1 MRIPVINDNFLQTV
15 HNWGFQASVQYLDVV
30 QLEPDIQLHFA

>member
-15 HNWGFQASVQYLDVV
+15 YNWRFQASVQYLDVG
-30 QLEPDIQLHFA
+30 QLEHDIQLHFA